1 MKNLNVTM
9 FLFVVLA
16 FAKAQTSQAQQDFTG
31 IAYYQSKM
39 TLEKSEDSSQ
49 MSKLD
54 PAMRKMFEE
63 AMKKAGEAEF
73 TLKFSR
79 TESLYEKVQQ
89 LAAPKKPTSGM
100 SMSIEMTGNGDTY
113 GTTYKDLTAQT
124 FLREDKIQGKEFLV
138 TDKIEPLAWKVM
150 GESKMIGKYNVM
162 KAIYTY
168 PKEEKT
174 EKEKR
179 EEEEKEPSLLDMVK
193 DKDRA
198 VTAWFTMDIAV
209 SNGPGIYQGLP
220 GLILELNDGETT
232 ILCNKIE
239 MNPEGF
245 EIKKPKTGKKIN
257 QADFD
262 KLQKKKDKEMQERFK
277 NSKGGVFFEQIGG

>member
-49 MSKLD
+49 MSKLE
-54 PAMRKMFEE
+54 PAMRKMIEE

-100 SMSIEMTGNGDTY
+100 SMSIEMTGNGDT
-113 GTTYKDLTAQT
+113 
-124 FLREDKIQGKEFLV
+124 
-138 TDKIEPLAWKVM
+138 
-150 GESKMIGKYNVM
+150 
-162 KAIYTY
+162 
-168 PKEEKT
+168 
-174 EKEKR
+174 
-179 EEEEKEPSLLDMVK
+179 
-193 DKDRA
+193 
-198 VTAWFTMDIAV
+198 
-209 SNGPGIYQGLP
+209 
-220 GLILELNDGETT
+220 
-232 ILCNKIE
+232 
-239 MNPEGF
+239 
-245 EIKKPKTGKKIN
+245 
-257 QADFD
+257 
-262 KLQKKKDKEMQERFK
+262 
-277 NSKGGVFFEQIGG
+277 